1 MFWRVLRLYY
11 SIQTLSATRYSMKKT
26 ALFIP
31 VLLFLFLS
39 CSKSKRDQDSPACDE
54 IAKTFATNVNPI
66 IQTYCNQP
74 SCHTSG
80 SVNGPGPLTNYTQ
93 VFNARSAIRSAIQS
107 GLMPQNATLTT
118 SQRNTIICWIDNGA
132 PDN

>member
-1 MFWRVLRLYY
+1 
-11 SIQTLSATRYSMKKT
+11 MKKST
-26 ALFIP
+26 
-31 VLLFLFLS
+31 LLIRILSFLLLS
-39 CSKSKRDQDSPACDE
+39 CSKSKPEKDSPACNE
-54 IAKTFATNVNPI
+54 IAKTFTTNVNPI

-93 VFNARSAIRSAIQS
+93 VFNARSVIRNAIQS

-118 SQRNTIICWIDNGA
+118 AQRNTIICWIDNGA